1 MFIRNCPNCKIQL
14 TYSSKGNLHEA
25 IKKKSVCR
33 SCGQIGR
40 KHSEE
45 TKQKMSKSGKGRIFS
60 EKHRLRISAGQR
72 GKILSNKTKQKIS
85 EVMKGRVF
93 SDATK
98 RKMSKNNV
106 GFKGRKHS
114 KETKQKLRLSHINRL
129 EQIHGQLFP
138 GYNPVACGI
147 IEEYGKKH
155 GFNFQHAEN
164 GGEFHIKELG
174 FWVDGYDAKKNVVI
188 EYYENWHQTQ
198 LTKDNNRKLEI
209 VDCLDCEF
217 IELKAWDT
225 TGN

>member
-1 MFIRNCPNCKIQL
+1 MRGDAAILLSVWRL
-14 TYSSKGNLHEA
+14 SSQSQDLPQ
-25 IKKKSVCR
+25 KSD
-33 SCGQIGR
+33 GQTRFLAGTGR
-40 KHSEE
+40 KIY
-45 TKQKMSKSGKGRIFS
+45 GKIS